1 MIMDFPKNFN
11 MEKWDHIDLPMI
23 WCYHSESKNGR
34 REKTMICPYCD
45 HRESKVIDSRDSK
58 NGFAIRR
65 RRECLSCQ
73 RRFTTYE
80 KIEEIPYMVIK
91 KDGRRQRFSS
101 ENLLR
106 GILRSCEKRP
116 IPLSELEGIVEEVE
130 NMLQE
135 RPEKEIG
142 AAEIGKYVM
151 DKLKTLD
158 KVAYVRF
165 ASVYREFKDVK
176 EFKKELEKL
185 L

>member
-1 MIMDFPKNFN
+1 
-11 MEKWDHIDLPMI
+11 
-23 WCYHSESKNGR
+23 
-34 REKTMICPYCD
+34 MICPYCD

-65 RRECLSCQ
+65 RRECLTCK

-80 KIEEIPYMVIK
+80 KIAEIPYMVVK

-106 GILRSCEKRP
+106 GILRACEKRP
-116 IPLSELEGIVEEVE
+116 VPLSELEGIVEEVE
-130 NMLQE
+130 NILQE

-151 DKLKTLD
+151 DKLRTLD
-158 KVAYVRF
+158 KVAYVGNDVNDI
-165 ASVYREFKDVK
+165 ACIEAVGVGVAVADAHPMVIAVADIVMQATGGSGAVREVAD
-176 EFKKELEKL
+176 
-185 L
+185 